1 MRKARGLPQT
11 LTFVHGEVSV
21 NGHYVYLLKQL
32 KQKVGHWT
40 NSMWRRP
47 EHLGS
52 LLLVPYRCGLK
63 LVNFLE
69 LSSLPFVGCRLSSCL
84 NCRRP
89 GTEPAS
95 GCLDSASNGRR
106 ERIVFTWAGFR
117 LCKGWPNGHR
127 RCAAGPNCREG
138 SDSAS
143 AVLSN

>member
-1 MRKARGLPQT
+1 MPQT

-21 NGHYVYLLKQL
+21 NGHNVYLLKQL

-40 NSMWRRP
+40 NSMWGRP

-84 NCRRP
+84 NLPSTRHGAC
-89 GTEPAS
+89 
-95 GCLDSASNGRR
+95 
-106 ERIVFTWAGFR
+106 FR
-117 LCKGWPNGHR
+117 LSGQHKQWETRAYRFYLGR
-127 RCAAGPNCREG
+127 F
-138 SDSAS
+138 SS
-143 AVLSN
+143 L

>member
-21 NGHYVYLLKQL
+21 NGHNVYLLKQL

-52 LLLVPYRCGLK
+52 LQLVPYRCGLK

-69 LSSLPFVGCRLSSCL
+69 LSSLPFFVCRLSS
-84 NCRRP
+84 RP
-89 GTEPAS
+89 NFPSTSHEPT
-95 GCLDSASNGRR
+95 
-106 ERIVFTWAGFR
+106 FTHF
-117 LCKGWPNGHR
+117 HQH
-127 RCAAGPNCREG
+127 
-138 SDSAS
+138 
-143 AVLSN
+143 